1 MNNGAID
8 YKSLVKSYLDAFAA
22 RDTERCLTFFTEDSS
37 IDFQNTV
44 YKGLE
49 QVRDWH
55 KDRFEANLRLT
66 RLEGIL
72 VKGTTVKVDCVA
84 ASDRL
89 SAWKVKELP
98 GRLTVKFEGDKV
110 KEGKLEARLM
120 NVFDLLRSGE

>member
-1 MNNGAID
+1 MNNGALD
-8 YKSLVKSYLDAFAA
+8 YKSLVKSYLDAFEA
-22 RDTERCLTFFTEDSS
+22 RDVDRCMTFFTEESS

-66 RLEGIL
+66 KLEGIL
-72 VKGTTVKVDCVA
+72 VKGNTVKVDCVA

-89 SAWKVKELP
+89 SAWNVKALP
-98 GRLTVKFEGDKV
+98 GRLTVKFDGDKV